1 MSHVFQK
8 SDALEH
14 LEKTL
19 CRNMLTGIQK
29 YIYASVVKLHFYSDS
44 GRSRCHQSNL
54 KNKNVI
60 ELFRKWNHMPD
71 FAGLYCMFS

>member
-19 CRNMLTGIQK
+19 CKNMLTGIQK
-29 YIYASVVKLHFYSDS
+29 YIYASVVKLHFFILTLGEADAIS
-44 GRSRCHQSNL
+44 Q
-54 KNKNVI
+54 I
-60 ELFRKWNHMPD
+60 
-71 FAGLYCMFS
+71 